1 MSISLDLRSAVL
13 DFTELTKNLSEADLD
28 KPWEWRGYEEGVRFA
43 HFRVYEELRWLAAAL
58 TPQANLSAA
67 QQALVQHH
75 AAYWDLRALLLN
87 LEDAVIDQ
95 SPGENIWTIRQIL
108 PHFIETEWSFT
119 LVNDFALRRARQG
132 ETVPARIPDEAW
144 DPHFVERGGFSRGIF
159 QGSLAEILAFYEG
172 LHHKVLDLLKS
183 VSAEELWTLA
193 EFWEPQPMEISFRLV
208 RYDSHLT
215 QHTIQIEK
223 TLASLGFQPS
233 EVKLLH
239 RRILNAL
246 AVVEGISLS
255 LEGEVKDCVE
265 TADYLRRLTSEI
277 RSVLDSGQG

>member
-1 MSISLDLRSAVL
+1 MSISFELRSAVL

-28 KPWEWRGYEEGVRFA
+28 KPWEWRGYEEGMRFA

-67 QQALVQHH
+67 QQALIQHH
-75 AAYWDLRALLLN
+75 AAYWDLRAVLLN
-87 LEDAVIDQ
+87 VDDEVIDQ
-95 SPGENIWTIRQIL
+95 SPGEEIWTIRQIL

-119 LVNDFALRRARQG
+119 LVNDFALQRARQG
-132 ETVPARIPDEAW
+132 EMLPAKIPDEAW

-172 LHHKVLDLLKS
+172 LHHKVLDILKT
-183 VSAEELWTLA
+183 VSAEELRTLA
-193 EFWEPQPMEISFRLV
+193 EFWEPQPMEIGFRLI

-223 TLASLGFQPS
+223 TLAALGHPLS
-233 EVKLLH
+233 ETRLLH

-246 AVVEGISLS
+246 AVVEGICLA
-255 LEGEVKDCVE
+255 LEGEVKDCAE
-265 TADYLRRLTSEI
+265 TAGYIRCLTGEI